1 MVRKVVLAYSGGLD
15 TSVAVRWI
23 AQTYRCEVVCFCAD
37 IGQAEDLEGARAK
50 ALAVGAQ
57 KAIVAD
63 LRLPFVRDYVW
74 PALRA
79 GALYEGQY
87 LLGTSLARPC
97 IGRGLMEA
105 ADAEQADAISHGAT
119 GKGNDQV
126 RFELTA
132 YHFRP
137 GIRIIAPWREWEFK
151 GRRELIEYTKAH
163 GIPIEATADKPYSVD
178 RNLLHTSYEG
188 GVLEDPWREPEPSMF
203 QLTRDPSAAPDAPRV
218 IELELERGDAVAI
231 DGERLGPVELL
242 GRLNAI
248 AGEHGVGR
256 VDLVENRFVGM
267 KSRGVY
273 ETPGGT
279 VLHAA
284 RAAVESLTLD
294 REVLRL
300 RQDLMPRYAAL
311 VYNGFWF
318 APERETLQRMID
330 DIAQSVTGTAR
341 LRLFKGA
348 VTVLGRKAPKS
359 LYRPDIVT
367 FEEDS
372 VYDQRDAQGFIKL
385 NALRLRI
392 RSEVDH
398 PAASPRL
405 VGSDDARD
413 P

>member
-37 IGQAEDLEGARAK
+37 VGQAEDLEGARAK
-50 ALAVGAQ
+50 ALAVGAN
-57 KAIVAD
+57 KAVVRD
-63 LRLPFVRDYVW
+63 LRLEFVRDYVF

-79 GALYEGQY
+79 GALYEQQY

-97 IGRGLMEA
+97 IARGMMEC
-105 ADAEQADAISHGAT
+105 ADAEGAAAISHGST

-126 RFELTA
+126 RFELAA

-137 GIRIIAPWREWEFK
+137 GIKIISPWREWQFK
-151 GRRELIEYTKAH
+151 GRRELIDYTKEH
-163 GIPIEATADKPYSVD
+163 KIPIEATAEKPYSVD

-188 GVLEDPWREPEPSMF
+188 GVLEDPWNAPDPAMF
-203 QLTRDPSAAPDAPRV
+203 QLTKDPTKAPDQPRD
-218 IELELERGDAVAI
+218 IEIEIEHGDPVAV
-231 DGERLGPVELL
+231 DGVRLGPVEILTK
-242 GRLNAI
+242 LNQL

-279 VLHAA
+279 VIHHA
-284 RAAVESLTLD
+284 RTAVESLTLD

-300 RQDLMPRYAAL
+300 RHDLMPRYASL

-318 APERETLQRMID
+318 APERETLQRMVD
-330 DIAQSVTGTAR
+330 DIAQSITGTAR
-341 LRLFKGA
+341 LRLYKGS
-348 VTVLGRKAPKS
+348 VTILGRKAPRS

-372 VYDQRDAQGFIKL
+372 VYDQRDSQGFIKL
-385 NALRLRI
+385 QALRLRI
-392 RSEVDH
+392 RSELDK
-398 PAASPRL
+398 AAK
-405 VGSDDARD
+405 
-413 P
+413 

>member
-1 MVRKVVLAYSGGLD
+1 MRKVVLAYSGGLD

-23 AQTYRCEVVCFCAD
+23 AQTYRMQVVCFCAD
-37 IGQAEDLEGARAK
+37 IGQAEDLEGARQK
-50 ALAVGAQ
+50 ALAVGAE
-57 KAIVAD
+57 KAVVVD
-63 LRLPFVRDYVW
+63 LRLPFVRDYVF

-87 LLGTSLARPC
+87 LLGTALARPC
-97 IGRGLMEA
+97 IARGMMEV
-105 ADAEQADAISHGAT
+105 ADAEGAEAISHGAT

-126 RFELTA
+126 RFELAA

-137 GIRIIAPWREWEFK
+137 GIKIIAPWREWQFK
-151 GRRELIEYTKAH
+151 GRRELIDYTRTH
-163 GIPIEATADKPYSVD
+163 NIPIEATAEKPYSVD

-188 GVLEDPWREPEPSMF
+188 GVLEDPWREPDPEMF
-203 QLTRDPSAAPDAPRV
+203 QLTKDPREAPDKPRV
-218 IELELERGDAVAI
+218 IELEIEHGDPVAL
-231 DGERLGPVELL
+231 DGERLGPVEMLSK
-242 GRLNAI
+242 LNTI

-279 VLHAA
+279 VIHAA

-300 RQDLMPRYAAL
+300 RHDLMPRYAGL

-318 APERETLQRMID
+318 APEREALQRLVD
-330 DIAQSVTGTAR
+330 DIAQAITGTAR
-341 LRLFKGA
+341 LRLYKGS
-348 VTVLGRKAPKS
+348 VTVLGRKAPNS

-367 FEEDS
+367 FEEDG

-392 RSEVDH
+392 RSELGKH
-398 PAASPRL
+398 N
-405 VGSDDARD
+405 
-413 P
+413 

>member
-1 MVRKVVLAYSGGLD
+1 MTRKVVLAYSGGLD

-23 AQTYRCEVVCFCAD
+23 AETYGCEMVCFCAD
-37 IGQAEDLEGARAK
+37 VGQDEDLEAARAK

-57 KAIVAD
+57 KAIVSD
-63 LRLPFVRDYVW
+63 LRLAFVRDYVY

-79 GALYEGQY
+79 GALYEGVY

-97 IGRGLMEA
+97 IARGLMDA
-105 ADAEQADAISHGAT
+105 AAAEDADAIAHGAT

-126 RFELTA
+126 RFELAA

-137 GIRIIAPWREWEFK
+137 GIKIIAPWREWKFR
-151 GRRELIEYTKAH
+151 GRRELIEYTKQH
-163 GIPIEATADKPYSVD
+163 KIPIEATVDKPYSVD

-188 GVLEDPWREPEPSMF
+188 GVLEDPWREPDPEMF
-203 QLTRDPSAAPDAPRV
+203 QRTRDPKDAPAQPR
-218 IELELERGDAVAI
+218 ILEIELERGDAVAI
-231 DGERLGPVELL
+231 DGERLGPVEMLT
-242 GRLNAI
+242 RLNQI

-279 VLHAA
+279 VMHAA

-318 APERETLQRMID
+318 SPEREALQKLID
-330 DIAQSVTGTAR
+330 DIAQSITGTAR
-341 LRLFKGA
+341 IKLYKGSL
-348 VTVLGRKAPKS
+348 TVLGRKAPRS

-385 NALRLRI
+385 QALRLRI
-392 RSEVDH
+392 RSELD
-398 PAASPRL
+398 RR
-405 VGSDDARD
+405 G
-413 P
+413 

>member
-1 MVRKVVLAYSGGLD
+1 MTRKVVLAYSGGLD
-15 TSVAVRWI
+15 TSVAVRWMKE
-23 AQTYRCEVVCFCAD
+23 TYGCEIVCFCAD
-37 IGQAEDLEGARAK
+37 IGQDEDLDAARAK

-63 LRLPFVRDYVW
+63 MRLEFVRDYVW

-97 IGRGLMEA
+97 IARGMMDAVA
-105 ADAEQADAISHGAT
+105 AEDADAIAHGAT

-126 RFELTA
+126 RFELAA

-137 GIRIIAPWREWEFK
+137 GIKIIAPWREWKFR
-151 GRRELIEYTKAH
+151 GRRELIEYTQQHK
-163 GIPIEATADKPYSVD
+163 IPIEATADKPYSVD

-188 GVLEDPWREPEPSMF
+188 GVLEDPWREPDPAMF
-203 QLTRDPSAAPDAPRV
+203 QRTRDPRDAPDAPRV
-218 IELELERGDAVAI
+218 LELELERGDAVAL
-231 DGERLGPVELL
+231 DGERLGPVEMLS
-242 GRLNAI
+242 RLNQI

-318 APERETLQRMID
+318 SPERDALQKLID
-330 DIAQSVTGTAR
+330 DVAQAITGTAR
-341 LRLFKGA
+341 IKLYKGA
-348 VTVLGRKAPKS
+348 LTVLGRKAPRS

-392 RSEVDH
+392 RSELDRR
-398 PAASPRL
+398 S
-405 VGSDDARD
+405 
-413 P
+413 

>member
-1 MVRKVVLAYSGGLD
+1 MTRKVVLAYSGGLD
-15 TSVAVRWI
+15 TSVAVRWMKE
-23 AQTYRCEVVCFCAD
+23 TYGCEIVCFCAD
-37 IGQAEDLEGARAK
+37 IGQDEDLEAARAK

-63 LRLPFVRDYVW
+63 MRLDFVRDYVW

-97 IGRGLMEA
+97 IARGMMDAVA
-105 ADAEQADAISHGAT
+105 AEDADAIAHGAT

-126 RFELTA
+126 RFELAA

-137 GIRIIAPWREWEFK
+137 GIKIIAPWREWKFR
-151 GRRELIEYTKAH
+151 GRRELIEYTQQHK
-163 GIPIEATADKPYSVD
+163 IPIEATADKPYSVD

-188 GVLEDPWREPEPSMF
+188 GVLEDPWREPDPAMF
-203 QLTRDPSAAPDAPRV
+203 QRTRDPRDAPDAPRV
-218 IELELERGDAVAI
+218 LELELERGDAVAL
-231 DGERLGPVELL
+231 DGERLGPVEMLS
-242 GRLNAI
+242 RLNQI

-300 RQDLMPRYAAL
+300 RHDLMPRYAAL

-318 APERETLQRMID
+318 SPERDALQKLID
-330 DIAQSVTGTAR
+330 DVAQAITGTAR
-341 LRLFKGA
+341 IKLYKGGL
-348 VTVLGRKAPKS
+348 TVLGRKAPRS

-392 RSEVDH
+392 RSELD
-398 PAASPRL
+398 RR
-405 VGSDDARD
+405 G
-413 P
+413 

>member
-1 MVRKVVLAYSGGLD
+1 MTRKVVLAYSGGLD

-23 AQTYRCEVVCFCAD
+23 AETYGCEIVCFCAD
-37 IGQAEDLEGARAK
+37 VGQDEDLEAARAK

-63 LRLPFVRDYVW
+63 MRLHFVRDYVW

-97 IGRGLMEA
+97 IARGLMDAVA
-105 ADAEQADAISHGAT
+105 AEDADAIAHGAT

-126 RFELTA
+126 RFELAA

-137 GIRIIAPWREWEFK
+137 GIKIIAPWREWKFR
-151 GRRELIEYTKAH
+151 GRRELIEYTQQHK
-163 GIPIEATADKPYSVD
+163 IPIEATADKPYSVD

-188 GVLEDPWREPEPSMF
+188 GVLEDPWREPDPAMF
-203 QLTRDPSAAPDAPRV
+203 QRTRDPRDAPDAPR
-218 IELELERGDAVAI
+218 ILELELERGDAVAL
-231 DGERLGPVELL
+231 DGERLGPVEMLS
-242 GRLNAI
+242 RLNQI

-300 RQDLMPRYAAL
+300 RHDLMPRYAAL

-318 APERETLQRMID
+318 SPERDALQKLID
-330 DIAQSVTGTAR
+330 DVAQAITGTAR
-341 LRLFKGA
+341 IKLYKGA
-348 VTVLGRKAPKS
+348 LTVLGRKAPRS

-392 RSEVDH
+392 RSELD
-398 PAASPRL
+398 RR
-405 VGSDDARD
+405 G
-413 P
+413 

>member
-1 MVRKVVLAYSGGLD
+1 MSDVKKVVLAYSGGLD

-23 AQTYRCEVVCFCAD
+23 AETHRCEVVCFCAD
-37 IGQAEDLEGARAK
+37 IGQDEDLEAARRK
-50 ALAVGAQ
+50 ALACGARS
-57 KAIVAD
+57 AFVCD
-63 LRLPFVRDYVW
+63 LRDTFVRDYVW

-87 LLGTSLARPC
+87 LLGTALARPC
-97 IGRGLMEA
+97 IGRGLMEC
-105 ADAEQADAISHGAT
+105 ADAEQADAIAHGAT

-126 RFELTA
+126 RFELAA

-137 GIRIIAPWREWEFK
+137 GIRIIAPWREWQFG
-151 GRRELIEYTKAH
+151 GRKELIDYTREH

-188 GVLEDPWREPEPSMF
+188 GVLEDPWREPDPEMF
-203 QLTRDPSAAPDAPRV
+203 QRTRDPRHAPDEPRTL
-218 IELELERGDAVAI
+218 ELEYERGDAVAI
-231 DGERLGPVELL
+231 DGVRMEPAALL
-242 GRLNAI
+242 ARLNAI

-273 ETPGGT
+273 ETPGGS
-279 VLHAA
+279 VLHVA

-294 REVLRL
+294 RELLRL
-300 RQDLMPRYAAL
+300 RQDVMPRYAAL

-318 APERETLQRMID
+318 APEREALQRMID
-330 DIAQSVTGTAR
+330 DIAASITGTVRVR
-341 LRLFKGA
+341 LYKGGITIA
-348 VTVLGRKAPKS
+348 GRRSPRS
-359 LYRPDIVT
+359 LYRTDIVT
-367 FEEDS
+367 FEADR

-392 RSEVDH
+392 RRE
-398 PAASPRL
+398 L
-405 VGSDDARD
+405 GS
-413 P
+413 

>member
-1 MVRKVVLAYSGGLD
+1 MVRKVLLAYSGGLD

-23 AQTYRCEVVCFCAD
+23 AQKYNCEIVCFCAD
-37 IGQAEDLEGARAK
+37 VGQKEDLEGARVK
-50 ALAVGAQ
+50 ALAVGAT
-57 KAIVAD
+57 KAVVRD
-63 LRLPFVRDYVW
+63 LRLEFVRDYVF

-79 GALYEGQY
+79 GALYEQQY

-97 IGRGLMEA
+97 IGRGMMEA
-105 ADAEQADAISHGAT
+105 ADAEGCDAISHGST

-126 RFELTA
+126 RFELAA

-137 GIRIIAPWREWEFK
+137 GIKIIAPWREWEFK
-151 GRRELIEYTKAH
+151 GRKELIEYTKQH
-163 GIPIEATADKPYSVD
+163 NIPIEATAEKPYSVD

-188 GVLEDPWREPEPSMF
+188 GVLEDPWNAPDPGMF
-203 QLTRDPSAAPDAPRV
+203 QLTKNPLEAPDKPLD
-218 IELELERGDAVAI
+218 IEVEIENGDPVAV
-231 DGERLGPVELL
+231 DGVRLGPIEILTK
-242 GRLNAI
+242 LNQL

-279 VLHAA
+279 VIHAA
-284 RAAVESLTLD
+284 RSAVESLTLD

-300 RQDLMPRYAAL
+300 RHDLMPRYAAL

-318 APERETLQRMID
+318 APERETLQRMVD
-330 DIAQSVTGTAR
+330 DIAQAITGTAR
-341 LRLFKGA
+341 LRLYKGSI
-348 VTVLGRKAPKS
+348 TVLGRRAARS

-372 VYDQRDAQGFIKL
+372 VYDQRDSQGFIKL
-385 NALRLRI
+385 QALRLRI
-392 RSEVDH
+392 RSEL
-398 PAASPRL
+398 ASNPKHGTR
-405 VGSDDARD
+405 
-413 P
+413 

>member
-23 AQTYRCEVVCFCAD
+23 AETYGCEVVCFCAD
-37 IGQAEDLEGARAK
+37 VGQAEDLEAARQK
-50 ALAVGAQ
+50 AIAVGAQ
-57 KAIVAD
+57 KAVVRD
-63 LRLPFVRDYVW
+63 LRLEFVRDYVW

-105 ADAEQADAISHGAT
+105 AEAEGADAISHGAT

-126 RFELTA
+126 RFELAA

-137 GIRIIAPWREWEFK
+137 GIKIIAPWREWQFK
-151 GRRELIEYTKAH
+151 GRRELIEYTQQH
-163 GIPIEATADKPYSVD
+163 QIPIEATAEKPYSVD

-188 GVLEDPWREPEPSMF
+188 GVLEDPWREPDPAMF
-203 QLTRDPSAAPDAPRV
+203 QLTRDPAQAPDVPRV
-218 IELELERGDAVAI
+218 IEIELEHGDAVAI
-231 DGERLGPVELL
+231 DGERLGPVEMLA
-242 GRLNAI
+242 RLNAI

-300 RQDLMPRYAAL
+300 RQDLMPRYATL

-318 APERETLQRMID
+318 APERETLQRMVD
-330 DIAQSVTGTAR
+330 DIAQAVTGTAR
-341 LRLFKGA
+341 LRLYKGS
-348 VTVLGRKAPKS
+348 VTVLGRKAPRS
-359 LYRPDIVT
+359 MYRPDIVT

-392 RSEVDH
+392 RSELD
-398 PAASPRL
+398 RT
-405 VGSDDARD
+405 
-413 P
+413 

>member
-1 MVRKVVLAYSGGLD
+1 MTRKVVLAYSGGLD

-23 AQTYRCEVVCFCAD
+23 AETYGCEVVCYCAD
-37 IGQAEDLEGARAK
+37 VGQDEDLEAARAK
-50 ALAVGAQ
+50 ALAVGAK
-57 KAIVAD
+57 KAVIGD
-63 LRLPFVRDYVW
+63 LRLEFVRDYVW

-79 GALYEGQY
+79 GALYEGTY
-87 LLGTSLARPC
+87 LLGTALARPC
-97 IGRGLMEA
+97 IGKGLMDAVA
-105 ADAEQADAISHGAT
+105 AEDADAIGHGAT

-126 RFELTA
+126 RFELAA

-137 GIRIIAPWREWEFK
+137 GIKIIAPWREWKFK
-151 GRRELIEYTKAH
+151 GRRELIEYTKQH
-163 GIPIEATADKPYSVD
+163 SIPIEATADKPYSVD

-188 GVLEDPWREPEPSMF
+188 GVLEDPWRAPDPAMF
-203 QLTRDPSAAPDAPRV
+203 QRTRAPEQAPDVPR
-218 IELELERGDAVAI
+218 ILELELEHGDAVAI
-231 DGERLGPVELL
+231 DGERLGPVEMLS
-242 GRLNAI
+242 RLNAI
-248 AGEHGVGR
+248 GGEHGIGR

-284 RAAVESLTLD
+284 RSAVESLTLD

-300 RQDLMPRYAAL
+300 RQDLMPRYAGL
-311 VYNGFWF
+311 IYNGFWF
-318 APERETLQRMID
+318 APERLALQSLID
-330 DIAQSVTGTAR
+330 DIAKPITGTAR
-341 LRLFKGA
+341 LKLYKGA

-392 RSEVDH
+392 RSELD
-398 PAASPRL
+398 RT
-405 VGSDDARD
+405 
-413 P
+413 

>member
-1 MVRKVVLAYSGGLD
+1 MQVKKVVLAYSGGLD

-23 AQTYRCEVVCFCAD
+23 AETYRCEVVCFCAD
-37 IGQAEDLEGARAK
+37 IGQDEDLDGAKQK
-50 ALAVGAQ
+50 ALAVGAH
-57 KAIVAD
+57 KAIVRD
-63 LRLPFVRDYVW
+63 LKTEFVRDYVW

-97 IGRGLMEA
+97 IARGMMEC
-105 ADAEQADAISHGAT
+105 ADAEGADAIAHGAT

-126 RFELTA
+126 RFELAA

-137 GIRIIAPWREWEFK
+137 GIKIIAPWREWQFR
-151 GRRELIEYTKAH
+151 GRRELIDYTKQH
-163 GIPIEATADKPYSVD
+163 RIPIEATADKPYSVD

-188 GVLEDPWREPEPSMF
+188 GVLEDPWREPDPAMF
-203 QLTRDPSAAPDAPRV
+203 QRTRDPQAAPDAPRT
-218 IELELERGDAVAI
+218 IEIEYERGNAVAI
-231 DGERLGPVELL
+231 DGARLEPAQLL
-242 GRLNAI
+242 AKLNQI

-273 ETPGGT
+273 ETPGGS

-318 APERETLQRMID
+318 AAEREAMQKLID
-330 DIAQSVTGTAR
+330 DIGQAITGTAR
-341 LRLFKGA
+341 LKLYKGA
-348 VTVLGRKAPKS
+348 ITVLGRKAPRS
-359 LYRPDIVT
+359 LYRTDIVT

-385 NALRLRI
+385 NALRMRI
-392 RSEVDH
+392 
-398 PAASPRL
+398 AAELQKR
-405 VGSDDARD
+405 
-413 P
+413 

>member
-23 AQTYRCEVVCFCAD
+23 AETYGCEVVCFCAD
-37 IGQAEDLEGARAK
+37 VGQAEDLEAARQK
-50 ALAVGAQ
+50 AIAVGAQ
-57 KAIVAD
+57 KAVVRD
-63 LRLPFVRDYVW
+63 LRLEFVRDYVW

-105 ADAEQADAISHGAT
+105 AEAEGADAISHGAT

-126 RFELTA
+126 RFELAA

-137 GIRIIAPWREWEFK
+137 GIKIIAPWREWQFK
-151 GRRELIEYTKAH
+151 GRRELIEYTH
-163 GIPIEATADKPYSVD
+163 QHQIPIEATAEKPYSVD

-188 GVLEDPWREPEPSMF
+188 GVLEDPWREPDPAMF
-203 QLTRDPSAAPDAPRV
+203 QLTRDPAQAPDVPRV
-218 IELELERGDAVAI
+218 IEIELEHGDAVAI
-231 DGERLGPVELL
+231 DGERLGPVEMLA
-242 GRLNAI
+242 RLNAI

-300 RQDLMPRYAAL
+300 RQDLMPRYATL

-318 APERETLQRMID
+318 APERETLQRMVD
-330 DIAQSVTGTAR
+330 DIAQAVTGTAR
-341 LRLFKGA
+341 LRLYKGS
-348 VTVLGRKAPKS
+348 VTVLGRKAPRS
-359 LYRPDIVT
+359 MYRPDIVT

-392 RSEVDH
+392 RSELD
-398 PAASPRL
+398 R
-405 VGSDDARD
+405 G
-413 P
+413 

>member
-1 MVRKVVLAYSGGLD
+1 MTDVKKVVLAYSGGLD

-23 AQTYRCEVVCFCAD
+23 AETYRCEVVCFCAD
-37 IGQAEDLEGARAK
+37 VGQDEDLEAARTK
-50 ALAVGAQ
+50 AFAVGA
-57 KAIVAD
+57 KSVIVRD
-63 LRLPFVRDYVW
+63 LRDAFVREYVW

-79 GALYEGQY
+79 GALYENQY

-97 IGRGLMEA
+97 IARGLMEC
-105 ADAEQADAISHGAT
+105 AEQEGADAIAHGAT

-126 RFELTA
+126 RFELAA

-137 GIRIIAPWREWEFK
+137 GIKIIAPWREWEFR
-151 GRRELIEYTKAH
+151 GRRELIAYTKQH
-163 GIPIEATADKPYSVD
+163 HIPIEATVDKPYSVD

-188 GVLEDPWREPEPSMF
+188 GVLEDPWRAPDPDMF
-203 QLTRDPSAAPDAPRV
+203 QRTRDPRHAPNEPRV
-218 IELELERGDAVAI
+218 VEIELEHGDAVAI
-231 DGERLGPVELL
+231 DGQRIGPAALL
-242 GRLNAI
+242 GKLNAI
-248 AGEHGVGR
+248 GGEHGVGR

-273 ETPGGT
+273 ETPGGS

-318 APERETLQRMID
+318 APEREALQRLVD
-330 DIAQSVTGTAR
+330 DIAHAITGTAR
-341 LRLFKGA
+341 LSLYKGA
-348 VTVLGRKAPKS
+348 ITVLGRKAPRS

-392 RSEVDH
+392 RSELD
-398 PAASPRL
+398 R
-405 VGSDDARD
+405 G
-413 P
+413 

>member
-1 MVRKVVLAYSGGLD
+1 MTRKVVLAYSGGLD

-23 AQTYRCEVVCFCAD
+23 AETYGCEIVCFCAD
-37 IGQAEDLEGARAK
+37 VGQDEDLEAARAK
-50 ALAVGAQ
+50 ALAVGAHQ
-57 KAIVAD
+57 ALVGD
-63 LRLPFVRDYVW
+63 LRLEFVRDYVW

-79 GALYEGQY
+79 GALYEGMY

-97 IGRGLMEA
+97 IAKGLM
-105 ADAEQADAISHGAT
+105 DVVLAEDADAIAHGAT

-126 RFELTA
+126 RFELAA

-137 GIRIIAPWREWEFK
+137 GIKIIAPWREWQFR
-151 GRRELIEYTKAH
+151 GRRELIEYTQQH
-163 GIPIEATADKPYSVD
+163 RIPIEATADKPYSVD

-188 GVLEDPWREPEPSMF
+188 GVLEDPWREPDPAMF
-203 QLTRDPSAAPDAPRV
+203 QRTRDAKDAPDTPRI
-218 IELELERGDAVAI
+218 IEVELAHGDAVAI

-242 GRLNAI
+242 ARLNTI

-318 APERETLQRMID
+318 SPERDALQRLVD
-330 DIAQSVTGTAR
+330 DIAQSITGTAR
-341 LRLFKGA
+341 IKLYKGA
-348 VTVLGRKAPKS
+348 LTVLGRKAPNS

-392 RSEVDH
+392 RSELDR
-398 PAASPRL
+398 SR
-405 VGSDDARD
+405 S
-413 P
+413 

>member
-1 MVRKVVLAYSGGLD
+1 MTRKVVLAYSGGLD

-23 AQTYRCEVVCFCAD
+23 AETYGCEIVCFCAD
-37 IGQAEDLEGARAK
+37 VGQDEDLEAARAK
-50 ALAVGAQ
+50 ALAVGAKQ
-57 KAIVAD
+57 AVVRD
-63 LRLPFVRDYVW
+63 LRLEFVRDYVW

-79 GALYEGQY
+79 GALYEGLY

-97 IGRGLMEA
+97 IAKGLMEA
-105 ADAEQADAISHGAT
+105 VASEDADAIAHGAT

-126 RFELTA
+126 RFELAA

-137 GIRIIAPWREWEFK
+137 GIKIIAPWREWKFR
-151 GRRELIEYTKAH
+151 GRRELIEYTKQH
-163 GIPIEATADKPYSVD
+163 QIPIEATVDKPYSVD

-188 GVLEDPWREPEPSMF
+188 GVLEDPWREPDPAMF
-203 QLTRDPSAAPDAPRV
+203 QRTRDPRDAPNTPR
-218 IELELERGDAVAI
+218 ILEIDLEHGDAVAI

-242 GRLNAI
+242 ARLNAI
-248 AGEHGVGR
+248 GGEHGVGR

-300 RQDLMPRYAAL
+300 RQDLMPRYASL

-318 APERETLQRMID
+318 SPEREVLQRLVD
-330 DIAQSVTGTAR
+330 EVAQPITGTAR
-341 LRLFKGA
+341 LKLYKGA
-348 VTVLGRKAPKS
+348 LTVLGRKAPRS

-392 RSEVDH
+392 RSELE
-398 PAASPRL
+398 RT
-405 VGSDDARD
+405 GS
-413 P
+413 

>member
-1 MVRKVVLAYSGGLD
+1 MTRKVVLAYSGGLD

-23 AQTYRCEVVCFCAD
+23 AETYGCEIVCFCAD
-37 IGQAEDLEGARAK
+37 VGQDEDLEAARAK
-50 ALAVGAQ
+50 ALAVGASR
-57 KAIVAD
+57 ALVGD
-63 LRLPFVRDYVW
+63 LRLAFVRDYVW

-87 LLGTSLARPC
+87 LLGTALARPC
-97 IGRGLMEA
+97 IAKGLMDTVASE
-105 ADAEQADAISHGAT
+105 DADAIAHGAT

-126 RFELTA
+126 RFELAA

-137 GIRIIAPWREWEFK
+137 GIKIIAPWREWQFR
-151 GRRELIEYTKAH
+151 GRRELIEYTKQH
-163 GIPIEATADKPYSVD
+163 QIPIEATADKPYSVD

-188 GVLEDPWREPEPSMF
+188 GVLEDPWREPDPEMF
-203 QLTRDPSAAPDAPRV
+203 QRTRAAEHAPNTPR
-218 IELELERGDAVAI
+218 ILELELEHGDAVAI
-231 DGERLGPVELL
+231 DGERLGPVEMLT
-242 GRLNAI
+242 RCNTI

-256 VDLVENRFVGM
+256 IDLVENRFVGM

-273 ETPGGT
+273 ETPGGSL
-279 VLHAA
+279 LHAA

-318 APERETLQRMID
+318 SPEREALQKLVD
-330 DIAQSVTGTAR
+330 DIAQPITGTAR
-341 LRLFKGA
+341 IKLYKGA
-348 VTVLGRKAPKS
+348 LTVLGRKAPKS

-385 NALRLRI
+385 SALRLRI
-392 RSEVDH
+392 RSELER
-398 PAASPRL
+398 SR
-405 VGSDDARD
+405 G
-413 P
+413 

>member
-1 MVRKVVLAYSGGLD
+1 MPDIKKVVLAYSGGLD

-23 AQTYRCEVVCFCAD
+23 AETYRCEVVCFCAD
-37 IGQAEDLEGARAK
+37 IGQDEDLEAARHK
-50 ALAVGAQ
+50 ALAVGARS
-57 KAIVAD
+57 AIVRD
-63 LRLPFVRDYVW
+63 LREPFVRDYVW

-97 IGRGLMEA
+97 IARGMMECA
-105 ADAEQADAISHGAT
+105 ADERADAIAHGAT

-126 RFELTA
+126 RFELAA

-137 GIRIIAPWREWEFK
+137 GIKIIAPWREWQFK
-151 GRRELIEYTKAH
+151 GRRELIEYTKQH
-163 GIPIEATADKPYSVD
+163 RIPIEATADKPYSVD

-188 GVLEDPWREPEPSMF
+188 GVLEDPWREPDPAMF
-203 QLTRDPSAAPDAPRV
+203 QRTRDPREAPNEPRV
-218 IELELERGDAVAI
+218 IEIEYDKGDAVAI
-231 DGERLGPVELL
+231 DGVRYEPAALL
-242 GRLNAI
+242 AKLNAI

-273 ETPGGT
+273 ETPGGS

-284 RAAVESLTLD
+284 RAAVESLALD

-300 RQDLMPRYAAL
+300 RQDLMPRYAGL

-318 APERETLQRMID
+318 APEREALQRMID
-330 DIAQSVTGTAR
+330 DVARAITGTAR

-348 VTVLGRKAPKS
+348 IAVLGRKSPAS
-359 LYRPDIVT
+359 LYRTDIVT

-392 RSEVDH
+392 
-398 PAASPRL
+398 AAELAKR
-405 VGSDDARD
+405 
-413 P
+413 

>member
-1 MVRKVVLAYSGGLD
+1 MPSNDGVRKVVLAYSGGLD

-23 AQTYRCEVVCFCAD
+23 AERYRCEVVCFCAD
-37 IGQAEDLEGARAK
+37 VGQDEDLEAARAK
-50 ALAVGAQ
+50 ALAVGAN
-57 KAIVAD
+57 KAIVRDMRAE
-63 LRLPFVRDYVW
+63 FVRDFVW

-87 LLGTSLARPC
+87 LLGTALARPC
-97 IGRGLMEA
+97 IGKGLMEVA
-105 ADAEQADAISHGAT
+105 AGEHADAIAHGST

-126 RFELTA
+126 RFELAA

-137 GIRIIAPWREWEFK
+137 GIKVIAPWREWEFK
-151 GRRELIEYTKAH
+151 GRKELIEYTKQHA
-163 GIPIEATADKPYSVD
+163 IPIEATADKPYSVD

-188 GVLEDPWREPEPSMF
+188 GVLEDPWRAPDPAMF
-203 QLTRDPSAAPDAPRV
+203 QRTKDPRLAPDNPRV
-218 IELELERGDAVAI
+218 IELDYDKGDAVAI
-231 DGERLGPVELL
+231 DGHRMSAVDLL
-242 GRLNAI
+242 AKLNQI

-273 ETPGGT
+273 ETPGGS

-284 RAAVESLTLD
+284 RAAIESLTLD

-318 APERETLQRMID
+318 SPEREALQRMVD
-330 DIAQSVTGTAR
+330 DIAQPITGTAR
-341 LRLFKGA
+341 LQLYKGA
-348 VTVLGRKAPKS
+348 IAVLGRKAPRS

-367 FEEDS
+367 FEADD
-372 VYDQRDAQGFIKL
+372 VYDQRDSQGFIKL
-385 NALRLRI
+385 QALRLRI
-392 RSEVDH
+392 RRELD
-398 PAASPRL
+398 RT
-405 VGSDDARD
+405 
-413 P
+413 